1 MENIELF
8 SQILQCIYQ
17 IYLWIYD
24 QSGDLIKSDSSQEWD
39 YSALMSREHLQNI
52 SRFFKDHS
60 KPMIYTANYQ
70 TNWIADWKKTDEGPI
85 VVLIGPFFLDS
96 FPKGS
101 ILEEM
106 ERNMISLKKKDR
118 ILSLLNMIPVIGFT
132 RIMEYAVMVHY
143 ALSQEQISASDL
155 HFNVPENRDDEYE
168 DDEVETTIH
177 GTYEAER
184 EMLRMVRE
192 GDLRL
197 EEYMKTMASIGNIG
211 KMANDD
217 SEPLRQMRNAL
228 IVQATLF
235 CRAAI
240 EGGLY
245 ADTAMTLTDHYF
257 QSIEAAKSFQDLADI
272 ALAVEKDF
280 VGRTHKIRQNK
291 EHSRTIRHLI
301 DYIDLHLEEEISL
314 QDMALEF
321 GYSEYYLSKKFKKET
336 KQTPKEFIRDKRLER
351 AAFYLTNTDLSI
363 NSIAAKLHFSSQS
376 YFNTKFKEK
385 FGQTPS
391 EYQKKI

>member
-8 SQILQCIYQ
+8 SQILQCIYH
-17 IYLWIYD
+17 IYLWTYD
-24 QSGDLIKSDSSQEWD
+24 QNGNLVKTDCPQEKD
-39 YSALMSREHLQNI
+39 YSVLMNREHLRNI
-52 SRFFKDHS
+52 SLFFKDHT
-60 KPMIYTANYQ
+60 KPMIYTAEYQ
-70 TNWIADWKKTDEGPI
+70 TNWISDWKQTDEGFI
-85 VVLIGPFFLDS
+85 VVLLGPFFLDIY
-96 FPKGS
+96 PKKA
-101 ILEEM
+101 IREQMDL
-106 ERNMISLKKKDR
+106 NMISLQQKDR
-118 ILSLLNMIPVIGFT
+118 IFSLLDSIPVIGFT

-155 HFNVPENRDDEYE
+155 HFNVPENRDDEYK

-177 GTYEAER
+177 GTYEVER

-197 EEYMKTMASIGNIG
+197 DEYMKNMSSVGNIG

-363 NSIAAKLHFSSQS
+363 NSIATKLHFSSQS